1 MGRLMENKKTVLM
14 ATILTMA
21 AVGQIVL
28 AVIFYDEDG
37 NSFVINL
44 GWVVLWI
51 SAIFGWL
58 PILTFRRFGKV
69 PQGKGYMNTTVLVD
83 RGVYAIVRHPQY
95 LAGILMGLALPL
107 ISQHWSVTLLGIVVV
122 IIEYMDTVNEE
133 ASCIVKFGEAY
144 RQYMERVPRV
154 NFLLGIIRIIG
165 RKGSSSGKTQ
175 N

>member
-1 MGRLMENKKTVLM
+1 MKNKKTALM
-14 ATILTMA
+14 ATILTLA

-28 AVIFYDEDG
+28 AVLFYDKDG

-44 GWVVLWI
+44 GWVILWI

-83 RGVYAIVRHPQY
+83 RGVYTIVRHPQY

-133 ASCIVKFGEAY
+133 ASCIVKFGDDY
-144 RQYMERVPRV
+144 RQYMEQVPRV

-165 RKGSSSGKTQ
+165 MKGSSSGKTQ